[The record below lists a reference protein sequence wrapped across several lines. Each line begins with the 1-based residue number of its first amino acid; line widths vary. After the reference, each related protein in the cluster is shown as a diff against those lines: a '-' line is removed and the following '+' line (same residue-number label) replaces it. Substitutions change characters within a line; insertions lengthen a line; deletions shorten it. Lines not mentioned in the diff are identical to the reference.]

1 MFNYKM
7 ESLPR
12 EDLEALQLR
21 RLQNLC
27 HRVYAN
33 VPFYRKKF
41 DEANI
46 SPADVRSLAD
56 LKYLPFTEKQD
67 LRNHYP
73 FGMFAVPKDSIVR
86 IHASSGTTGKASVVG
101 YTQRDLDNWA
111 ELVARCLCCARVT
124 PKDILHNAYGY
135 GLFTGGLGLHYG
147 GERLGLTVVPVSGG
161 STKRQI
167 QLLKDFGATVVSA
180 TPSYMLHLYE
190 AAEEQGINLRE
201 LPLRIGIFGAEPW
214 TEEMRFD
221 IERKMGIDALNIYGL
236 SEIMGPGVSQEC
248 IEAKQGM
255 HIFEDHFLPE
265 IIDPATGEP
274 LPHGEEGELVLTT
287 LTKEGVPLLR
297 YRTRD
302 ICSLDDTPCACGR
315 THLRMTR
322 ITGRSDDMLIIRG
335 VNVYPSQIEA
345 LLLETDGLTP
355 HYLLVVRR
363 DGNLD
368 TLEVQVEVSENM
380 FTDEIKG
387 LQRREIAIQK
397 SIKDYLGISAKVR
410 LVEPQTIK
418 RSEGKATRILDLR
431 NEEQ

>member
-1 MFNYKM
+1 MFNYEM

-46 SPADVRSLAD
+46 SPADVRSLTD
-56 LKYLPFTEKQD
+56 LRYLPFTEKQD

-190 AAEEQGINLRE
+190 AAEEQGVNLRE

-355 HYLLVVRR
+355 HYLLVIRR

>member
-1 MFNYKM
+1 MFNYEM

-190 AAEEQGINLRE
+190 AAEEQGVNLRE

-214 TEEMRFD
+214 TDEMRFD

-355 HYLLVVRR
+355 HYLLVIRR

-410 LVEPQTIK
+410 LIEPQTIK

>member
-1 MFNYKM
+1 MFNYEM

-190 AAEEQGINLRE
+190 AAEEQGVNLRE

-355 HYLLVVRR
+355 HYLLVIRR

-418 RSEGKATRILDLR
+418 RSEGKANRILDLR

>member
-1 MFNYKM
+1 MFNYEM

-190 AAEEQGINLRE
+190 AAEEQGVNLRE

-265 IIDPATGEP
+265 IIDPATGDP

-418 RSEGKATRILDLR
+418 RSEGKANRILDLR

>member
-1 MFNYKM
+1 M
-7 ESLPR
+7 
-12 EDLEALQLR
+12 
-21 RLQNLC
+21 
-27 HRVYAN
+27 
-33 VPFYRKKF
+33 
-41 DEANI
+41 
-46 SPADVRSLAD
+46 
-56 LKYLPFTEKQD
+56 
-67 LRNHYP
+67 
-73 FGMFAVPKDSIVR
+73 
-86 IHASSGTTGKASVVG
+86 
-101 YTQRDLDNWA
+101 
-111 ELVARCLCCARVT
+111 ARCLCCARVT

>member
-1 MFNYKM
+1 
-7 ESLPR
+7 LLRPR
-12 EDLEALQLR
+12 NAQRHFAQCLR
-21 RLQNLC
+21 L
-27 HRVYAN
+27 
-33 VPFYRKKF
+33 
-41 DEANI
+41 
-46 SPADVRSLAD
+46 RS
-56 LKYLPFTEKQD
+56 
-67 LRNHYP
+67 
-73 FGMFAVPKDSIVR
+73 
-86 IHASSGTTGKASVVG
+86 
-101 YTQRDLDNWA
+101 
-111 ELVARCLCCARVT
+111 
-124 PKDILHNAYGY
+124 
-135 GLFTGGLGLHYG
+135 FTGGLGLHYG

-355 HYLLVVRR
+355 TIFWLFAATATWTPLKCR
-363 DGNLD
+363 LKFPK
-368 TLEVQVEVSENM
+368 TCLPMKS
-380 FTDEIKG
+380 KG
-387 LQRREIAIQK
+387 CNAAK
-397 SIKDYLGISAKVR
+397 SPSKRALKTISVFRPRCVWLNRKPSSAPR
-410 LVEPQTIK
+410 
-418 RSEGKATRILDLR
+418 GKPPAFLICVTKNSD
-431 NEEQ
+431 

>member
-1 MFNYKM
+1 MFNYEM

-190 AAEEQGINLRE
+190 AAEEQGVNLRE

-214 TEEMRFD
+214 TDEMRFD

-265 IIDPATGEP
+265 IIDPASGEP

-418 RSEGKATRILDLR
+418 RSEGKANRILDLR

>member
-1 MFNYKM
+1 MFNYEM

-190 AAEEQGINLRE
+190 AAEEQGVNLRE

-214 TEEMRFD
+214 TDEMRFD

-355 HYLLVVRR
+355 HYLLVIRR

>member
-1 MFNYKM
+1 MVSFRGIK
-7 ESLPR
+7 P
-12 EDLEALQLR
+12 D
-21 RLQNLC
+21 
-27 HRVYAN
+27 
-33 VPFYRKKF
+33 
-41 DEANI
+41 
-46 SPADVRSLAD
+46 
-56 LKYLPFTEKQD
+56 
-67 LRNHYP
+67 
-73 FGMFAVPKDSIVR
+73 IVR
-86 IHASSGTTGKASVVG
+86 G
-101 YTQRDLDNWA
+101 
-111 ELVARCLCCARVT
+111 
-124 PKDILHNAYGY
+124 
-135 GLFTGGLGLHYG
+135 
-147 GERLGLTVVPVSGG
+147 
-161 STKRQI
+161 
-167 QLLKDFGATVVSA
+167 
-180 TPSYMLHLYE
+180 
-190 AAEEQGINLRE
+190 